1 MNSHTPGYWYNKLIT
16 VAIHHA
22 APMDYTSVIN
32 GEIIFR
38 AGDSME
44 CVQIAIAD
52 DRNILEEMVETFTM
66 TLTAIESFVTI
77 QSQQESILVNIFE
90 DPIDG

>member
-1 MNSHTPGYWYNKLIT
+1 MISHKMVLLIT

-38 AGDSME
+38 AGDSMQ
-44 CVQIAIAD
+44 CIQIAIAD
-52 DRNILEEMVETFTM
+52 DRNILEEMVETFTV
-66 TLTAIESFVTI
+66 TLTAVESFIAI
-77 QSQQESILVNIFE
+77 QSQQERILMKIL
-90 DPIDG
+90 